1 MRSGTSGTEWIPF
14 QLVTVL
20 KSFGPVIRSQVVSF
34 LAVGSEVMR
43 RFKFDL
49 EVREEDPGTD
59 LQDGRATP

>member
-34 LAVGSEVMR
+34 LALGSEVMR

-49 EVREEDPGTD
+49 EVRGGNPVTD
-59 LQDGRATP
+59 LLEGRAT

>member
-34 LAVGSEVMR
+34 FAVGSEVMR

-49 EVREEDPGTD
+49 EVSGEDPGPD
-59 LQDGRATP
+59 LQAGRATP